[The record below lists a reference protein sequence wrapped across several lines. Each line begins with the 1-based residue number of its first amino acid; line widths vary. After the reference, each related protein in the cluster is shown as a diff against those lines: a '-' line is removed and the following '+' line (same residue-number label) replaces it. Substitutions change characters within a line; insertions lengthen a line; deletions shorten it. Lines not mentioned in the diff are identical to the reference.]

1 MADELGIVV
10 KISKE
15 FDIKL
20 KEYMLE
26 LEKIGVKKT
35 KADLVLYLA
44 QIGLQQETKKDN
56 GNTTKPKTGT
66 KKTNCNSKGFAIR
79 QLLQNQL

>member
-35 KADLVLYLA
+35 KAALVLYLA
-44 QIGLQQETKKDN
+44 QIGLQQETK
-56 GNTTKPKTGT
+56 
-66 KKTNCNSKGFAIR
+66 
-79 QLLQNQL
+79 

>member
-20 KEYMLE
+20 KDYMLE
-26 LEKIGVKKT
+26 LEKSDGK
-35 KADLVLYLA
+35 
-44 QIGLQQETKKDN
+44 QRQ
-56 GNTTKPKTGT
+56 TG
-66 KKTNCNSKGFAIR
+66 SIP
-79 QLLQNQL
+79 

>member
-35 KADLVLYLA
+35 KAETAYYLMA
-44 QIGLQQETKKDN
+44 IGLQQETK
-56 GNTTKPKTGT
+56 
-66 KKTNCNSKGFAIR
+66 
-79 QLLQNQL
+79 

>member
-26 LEKIGVKKT
+26 LEKKGAKTT
-35 KADLVLYLA
+35 KADLLLELA
-44 QIGLQQETKKDN
+44 IFGLKI
-56 GNTTKPKTGT
+56 KTQT
-66 KKTNCNSKGFAIR
+66 R
-79 QLLQNQL
+79 

>member
-44 QIGLQQETKKDN
+44 QIGLQQETK
-56 GNTTKPKTGT
+56 
-66 KKTNCNSKGFAIR
+66 
-79 QLLQNQL
+79 